1 MFRRHDKQAEDEFDD
16 YSFDDDLE
24 KLGKRGSLPA
34 SLKAVIVVLV
44 AAGVLLTLGFL
55 GYQLWRSNTPVYA
68 AEDWF
73 SAMWAIDSE
82 RVLDRTCD
90 QEIWVSNAVAG
101 GASITGLVEYLDITQ
116 IPGLDEVLIPGVDL
130 DGLKNQFEI
139 DRSRIE
145 FAEVMNDGVTAVVT
159 AKGQLRFRVFQGWYP
174 FRMDETWLIVQEDA
188 RWKWCGQRP

>member
-44 AAGVLLTLGFL
+44 AVGVLLTLGFL
-55 GYQLWRSNTPVYA
+55 GYQLWRANTPVYA

-73 SAMWAIDSE
+73 NGMWDVDSE

-90 QEIWVSNAVAG
+90 REIWVSNAVAS
-101 GASITGLVEYLDITQ
+101 GASISGLVEYLDITQ

-130 DGLKNQFEI
+130 DGLKDQFEI

-159 AKGQLRFRVFQGWYP
+159 AQGQLRFRVLQGWYP
-174 FRMDETWLIVQEDA
+174 YRMDETWLIVQEDA
-188 RWKWCGQRP
+188 RWKWCGRQP